1 MENIYSRG
9 AVENMKAI
17 YFSTKIAF
25 NVGRE
30 LFPFSFPL
38 LFRPWMAK
46 QEKQKEHENGYSD
59 GSIFTRPSTSGP
71 MGKICGGESRNCNSF
86 VTFCATFILVP
97 VFNLIKNY
105 CGIKRIL

>member
-9 AVENMKAI
+9 AVENTKAI
-17 YFSTKIAF
+17 YFSMKIAF

-30 LFPFSFPL
+30 LFPFSFPP
-38 LFRPWMAK
+38 FCFIHEW
-46 QEKQKEHENGYSD
+46 QKEHENGYSD
-59 GSIFTRPSTSGP
+59 GSIFTRPSISGP
-71 MGKICGGESRNCNSF
+71 MDKICGGESRNCNSF